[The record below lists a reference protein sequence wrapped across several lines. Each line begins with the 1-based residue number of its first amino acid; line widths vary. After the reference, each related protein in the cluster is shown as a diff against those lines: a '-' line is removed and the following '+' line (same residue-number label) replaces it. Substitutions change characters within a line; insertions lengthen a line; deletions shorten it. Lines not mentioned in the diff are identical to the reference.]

1 MPSMASFDDLEVHR
15 PGLARGYL
23 QLLKAQPGRPIAL
36 FAPRRV
42 GKTFFLGH
50 DLAPEAKRAKLVPVY
65 ADLWLHRGAP
75 LESINHALEE
85 AIDDATVPSSA
96 VGRLAKTPVKKLG
109 GVEFGEAPARRKLPD
124 QPELRLDALVV
135 RLAQQTGRVVL
146 LMLDEIQALAE
157 VPNGQAAIAT
167 LRAVLQKRRQEVLSV
182 FTGSSQEALATMMI
196 ASGGPMYQFAQLLD
210 FPVLGD
216 EYLQLLADHYASVH
230 RKKQLSLVDLRRV
243 FERIGFKPALMKDLV
258 KAMSADGITDV
269 DAALVRF
276 VRDDR
281 QVSGWRA
288 VMASLNPLERELLAI
303 IARGEPPMGKDSLA
317 ALKHLPNANPT
328 LAKVRV
334 ALERLRRS
342 GILAKHG
349 VRYVLE
355 DQLFAAFIL
364 TGGNPDDRQR
374 RDFKP

>member
-1 MPSMASFDDLEVHR
+1 MASFDDIEVHR
-15 PGLARGYL
+15 PELARGYL

-42 GKTFFLGH
+42 GKTFFLAH

-85 AIDDATVPSSA
+85 AIDDVTVPSSV
-96 VGRLAKTPVKKLG
+96 VGRIAKTPVKKLA
-109 GVEFGEAPARRKLPD
+109 GVEFGEAPARRKLPE
-124 QPELRLDALVV
+124 QPELRLDALVI

-167 LRAVLQKRRQEVLSV
+167 LRAVLQKRRQEVVSV

-216 EYLQLLADHYASVH
+216 DYLQRLADHYASVH
-230 RKKQLSLVDLRRV
+230 RKKQLSLADLRRV
-243 FERIGFKPALMKDLV
+243 FEKMGFKPALMKDLV

-269 DAALVRF
+269 DAGLMRF

-281 QVSGWRA
+281 HVSGWRA
-288 VMASLNPLERELLAI
+288 VLASLNPLERELLTI

-317 ALKHLPNANPT
+317 ALKHLPNVIPT
-328 LAKVRV
+328 LAKIRV

-349 VRYVLE
+349 MRYVLE

-364 TGGNPDDRQR
+364 TGRNPDDR
-374 RDFKP
+374 